1 MTTLEQF
8 SGLVA
13 DIYDA
18 ALDPALWNRT
28 LKRIFSVAGGKNA
41 ALVVYDRERRRR
53 PQIIAANFDPAE
65 SRSYDEYYGRFDPV
79 APILGRTPVG
89 VIVTARAVNTESQRH
104 GEFYNDWAHPN
115 ETGDTVF
122 VNVLDSTS
130 GMCTFMIGHP
140 WRSDPF
146 ATPDVLRL
154 VSLLAPHFQRAMQ
167 AQLGVDASSLVRD
180 GAFDV
185 VDRWRHGC
193 IFVSFSG
200 RVLYANPAA
209 TRIAAAQDGLS
220 LGSRGLRAAAAPE
233 DATLQR
239 LIRQAAAGNGSA
251 PRAGGRMAISKFS
264 GHKPYTIQ
272 ILPIRSSHARPVDG
286 PAAALVRIVD
296 HERETNLLPADLQAI
311 HHLTPTEAEVA
322 LRVLRGHGL
331 QSVADDLRVSL
342 STVRVHLQR
351 VFEKT
356 GTHRQAELV
365 RMLIEIEAG
374 HMPGAS

>member
-28 LKRIFSVAGGKNA
+28 LKHIFSVAGGNNA

-65 SRSYDEYYGRFDPV
+65 SRSYDEYYGQFDPL

-89 VIVTARAVNTESQRH
+89 VIVTARAVTTESLRR

-130 GMCTFMIGHP
+130 GVCTFMMGRP

-146 ATPDVLRL
+146 VTPDVLRL
-154 VSLLAPHFQRAMQ
+154 VGLLAPHFQRAMQ
-167 AQLGVDASSLVRD
+167 AQLGFSASKLVRD

-185 VDRWRHGC
+185 VDQWRHGC

-209 TRIAAAQDGLS
+209 TNIAAARDGLS

-251 PRAGGRMAISKFS
+251 PRASGRMAISKVS
-264 GHKPYTIQ
+264 GRKPYTIQ
-272 ILPIRSSHARPVDG
+272 VLPIRSSHARPVDG
-286 PAAALVRIVD
+286 PAAALVLIVD
-296 HERETNLLPADLQAI
+296 HERETNLLPADLQASY
-311 HHLTPTEAEVA
+311 HLTPAEAEVA

-331 QSVADDLRVSL
+331 QSVADELCVSL